1 MLIDT
6 LNQKI
11 QEAMKSGN
19 AVKLSTLKLL
29 FSELHNYQIDHPQM
43 TEEDELMVI
52 KKEAKKR
59 KDAIESYKK
68 AGANDRAIQ
77 EEAELK
83 ILEEYLPE
91 QMSDEELKKIVDQVF
106 TEVNPEGMKDM
117 GKVIGLVMAKAKGNA
132 DGGKAAAFVQQKLR
146 Y

>member
-1 MLIDT
+1 MLVET
-6 LNQKI
+6 LKQKI
-11 QEAMKSGN
+11 QEAMKSGD

-43 TEEDELMVI
+43 TKEEELVVI

-68 AGANDRAIQ
+68 AGANDRAAQ

-91 QMSDEELKKIVDQVF
+91 QMSDEELRKIIDQVF
-106 TEVNPEGMKDM
+106 TEVSPEGIKDM

-132 DGGKAAAFVQQKLR
+132 DGGKVAQLVKAKLV
-146 Y
+146 

>member
-1 MLIDT
+1 MLVDT

-11 QEAMKSGN
+11 QEAMKSGD

-43 TEEDELMVI
+43 TKEEELVVI

-68 AGANDRAIQ
+68 AGANDRAAQ

-91 QMSDEELKKIVDQVF
+91 QMSDEELRKIIDQVF
-106 TEVNPEGMKDM
+106 TEVSPEGIKDM

-132 DGGKAAAFVQQKLR
+132 DGGKVAQLVKAKLV
-146 Y
+146 